1 MYRMS
6 LKEELKSKRNSLSDS
21 SLTTYS
27 SILRNLYKKV
37 FDDKPIKLSNF
48 DKTKE
53 IIEYIKDVPPNKRK
67 SILSALVVL
76 TDNEEYRK
84 LMLTDINKYNSFI
97 KTQQKTDTQEQNWI
111 EKDKIKEVF
120 DRLEK
125 DAKQI
130 YKKQALNMN
139 DLQSIQEY
147 IIVALLG
154 GMFIPPRRLLD
165 LTEFRI
171 KNINKDEHNYYN
183 RGTLYFNKY
192 KTKKHYGEQS
202 VKVPKELQAILVKWI
217 KTNPNDYLLFDVNG
231 NKLNSVKLN
240 QRLNKIFN
248 GKVSVNNLRHSYLTD
263 KFGDTIEKNKEIANT
278 MEKMGSSSQQLTT
291 YVKND
296 D

>member
-1 MYRMS
+1 MS
-6 LKEELKSKRNSLSDS
+6 LKEELKSKRKTLSES

-27 SILRNLYKKV
+27 SILKNLYKKV
-37 FDDKPIKLSNF
+37 FGEGQIKLDNF

-76 TDNEEYRK
+76 TDNEDYRK
-84 LMLTDINKYNSFI
+84 LMLGDINKYNSFI
-97 KTQQKTDTQEQNWI
+97 KTQQKTDTQQENWI
-111 EKDKIKEVF
+111 EKEKIAEVF
-120 DRLEK
+120 DKLEK

-130 YKKQALNMN
+130 YKKQSLTMN

-154 GMFIPPRRLLD
+154 GLFIPPRRLLD
-165 LTEFRI
+165 YTEFRV
-171 KNINKDEHNYYN
+171 KNIKKDEHNYYN
-183 RGTLYFNKY
+183 RGSLYFNHY
-192 KTKKHYGEQS
+192 KTSKHYGEQS
-202 VKVPKELQAILVKWI
+202 VKVPKTLQAILTKWI
-217 KTNPNDYLLFDVNG
+217 KTNPNDYLLFDNNG

-248 GKVSVNNLRHSYLTD
+248 GKVSVNALRHTYLTD
-263 KFGDTIEKNKEIANT
+263 KFGEQIEKNKEIANT
-278 MEKMGSSSQQLTT
+278 MEKMGSSSSQLTT

>member
-1 MYRMS
+1 MS
-6 LKEELKSKRNSLSDS
+6 LKEELKSKRKSLSES

-27 SILRNLYKKV
+27 SILKNLYKKV
-37 FDDKPIKLSNF
+37 FGEGQIKLSDF

-76 TDNEEYRK
+76 TDNEDYRK
-84 LMLTDINKYNSFI
+84 LMLGDINKYNSFI
-97 KTQQKTDTQEQNWI
+97 KTQQKTETQEANWI
-111 EKDKIKEVF
+111 EKEKIKEVF
-120 DRLEK
+120 DKLEK

-130 YKKQALNMN
+130 YKKQSLTMN

-154 GMFIPPRRLLD
+154 GLFIPPRRLLD
-165 LTEFRI
+165 YTEFRV
-171 KNINKDEHNYYN
+171 KNIKKDEHNYYN
-183 RGTLYFNKY
+183 RGSLYFNHY
-192 KTKKHYGEQS
+192 KTAKHYGEQS
-202 VKVPKELQAILVKWI
+202 VKVPKTLQAILTKWI
-217 KTNPNDYLLFDVNG
+217 NKINPNEYLLFDNNG

-248 GKVSVNNLRHSYLTD
+248 GKVSVNALRHTYLTD
-263 KFGDTIEKNKEIANT
+263 KFGEQIEKNKEIAST
-278 MEKMGSSSQQLTT
+278 MEKMGSSAQQLTT
-291 YVKND
+291 YVKQD

>member
-1 MYRMS
+1 MS
-6 LKEELKSKRNSLSDS
+6 LKEELKSKRKTLSES

-27 SILRNLYKKV
+27 SILKNLYKKV
-37 FDDKPIKLSNF
+37 FGEGQIKLDNF

-76 TDNEEYRK
+76 TDNEDYRK
-84 LMLTDINKYNSFI
+84 LMLGDINKYNSFI
-97 KTQQKTDTQEQNWI
+97 KTQQKTDTQEANWI
-111 EKDKIKEVF
+111 EKEKIKEVF
-120 DRLEK
+120 DKLEK

-130 YKKQALNMN
+130 YKKQSLTMN

-154 GMFIPPRRLLD
+154 GLFIPPRRLLD
-165 LTEFRI
+165 YTEFRV
-171 KNINKDEHNYYN
+171 KNIKKDEHNYYN
-183 RGTLYFNKY
+183 RGSLYFNHY
-192 KTKKHYGEQS
+192 KTSKHYGEQS
-202 VKVPKELQAILVKWI
+202 VKVPKILQAILMKWI
-217 KTNPNDYLLFDVNG
+217 KINPNEYLLFDVNG

-248 GKVSVNNLRHSYLTD
+248 GKISVNNLRHTYLSD
-263 KFGDTIEKNKEIANT
+263 RFGDTIEKNKQIANT
-278 MEKMGSSSQQLTT
+278 MEQMGSSSSQLEV
-291 YVKND
+291 YVKKD

>member
-1 MYRMS
+1 MS
-6 LKEELKSKRNSLSDS
+6 LKEELKSKRKTLSES

-27 SILRNLYKKV
+27 SILKNLYKKV
-37 FDDKPIKLSNF
+37 FGEGQIKLDNF

-76 TDNEEYRK
+76 TDNEDYRK
-84 LMLTDINKYNSFI
+84 LMLGDINKYNSFI
-97 KTQQKTDTQEQNWI
+97 KTQQKTETQEQNWI
-111 EKDKIKEVF
+111 EKEKIKEVF
-120 DRLEK
+120 DKLEK

-130 YKKQALNMN
+130 YKKQSLTMI

-154 GMFIPPRRLLD
+154 GLFIPPRRLLD
-165 LTEFRI
+165 YTEFRV
-171 KNINKDEHNYYN
+171 KNIDKDKHNYYN
-183 RGTLYFNKY
+183 RGSLYFNHY
-192 KTKKHYGEQS
+192 KTSRHYGEQS
-202 VKVPKELQAILVKWI
+202 VKVPKILQAILMKWV
-217 KTNPNDYLLFDVNG
+217 KTNPNEYLLFDVNG

-240 QRLNKIFN
+240 QRLNKIF
-248 GKVSVNNLRHSYLTD
+248 GAKVSVNNLRHTYLTD
-263 KFGDTIEKNKEIANT
+263 KFGEQIEKNKEIAST
-278 MEKMGSSSQQLTT
+278 MQKMGSSSSQLTT

>member
-1 MYRMS
+1 MS
-6 LKEELKSKRNSLSDS
+6 LKEELKSKRKSLSES

-27 SILRNLYKKV
+27 SILKNLYKKV
-37 FDDKPIKLSNF
+37 FGEGQIKLSDF

-76 TDNEEYRK
+76 TDNEDYRK
-84 LMLTDINKYNSFI
+84 LMLGDINKYNSFI
-97 KTQQKTDTQEQNWI
+97 KTQQKTDTQQENWI
-111 EKDKIKEVF
+111 EKEKIAEVF
-120 DRLEK
+120 DKLEK

-130 YKKQALNMN
+130 YKKQSLTMN

-154 GMFIPPRRLLD
+154 GLFIPPRRLLD
-165 LTEFRI
+165 YTEFRV
-171 KNINKDEHNYYN
+171 KNIKKDEHNYYN
-183 RGTLYFNKY
+183 RGSLYFNHY
-192 KTKKHYGEQS
+192 KTAKHYGEQS
-202 VKVPKELQAILVKWI
+202 VKVPKILQAILMKWI
-217 KTNPNDYLLFDVNG
+217 NKINPNEYLLFDVNG

-240 QRLNKIFN
+240 QRLNKIF
-248 GKVSVNNLRHSYLTD
+248 GAKVSVNNLRHTYLTD
-263 KFGDTIEKNKEIANT
+263 KFGEQIEKNKEIAST
-278 MEKMGSSSQQLTT
+278 MQKMGSSSSQLTT

>member
-1 MYRMS
+1 MS
-6 LKEELKSKRNSLSDS
+6 LKEELKSKRKTLSES

-27 SILRNLYKKV
+27 SILKNLYKKV
-37 FDDKPIKLSNF
+37 FGEGQIKLDNF

-76 TDNEEYRK
+76 TDNEDYRK
-84 LMLTDINKYNSFI
+84 LMLGDINKYNSFI
-97 KTQQKTDTQEQNWI
+97 KTQQKTDTQEANWI
-111 EKDKIKEVF
+111 EKEKIKEVF
-120 DRLEK
+120 DKLEK

-130 YKKQALNMN
+130 YKKQSLTMN

-154 GMFIPPRRLLD
+154 GLFIPPRRLLD
-165 LTEFRI
+165 YTEFRV
-171 KNINKDEHNYYN
+171 KNIKKDEHNYYN
-183 RGTLYFNKY
+183 RGSLYFNHY
-192 KTKKHYGEQS
+192 KTSKHYGEQS
-202 VKVPKELQAILVKWI
+202 VKVPKTLQAILTKWI
-217 KTNPNDYLLFDVNG
+217 KTNPNDYLLFDNNG

-248 GKVSVNNLRHSYLTD
+248 GKVSVNALRHTYLTD
-263 KFGDTIEKNKEIANT
+263 KFGEQIEKNKEIANT
-278 MEKMGSSSQQLTT
+278 MEKMGSSSSQLTT

>member
-1 MYRMS
+1 MS
-6 LKEELKSKRNSLSDS
+6 LKEELKSKRKSLSES

-27 SILRNLYKKV
+27 SILKNLYKKV
-37 FDDKPIKLSNF
+37 FGEGQIKLDNF

-76 TDNEEYRK
+76 TDNEDYRK
-84 LMLTDINKYNSFI
+84 LMLGDINKYNSFI
-97 KTQQKTDTQEQNWI
+97 KTQQKTETQEANWI
-111 EKDKIKEVF
+111 EKEKIAEVF
-120 DRLEK
+120 DKLEK

-130 YKKQALNMN
+130 YKKQSLTMN

-154 GMFIPPRRLLD
+154 GLFIPPRRLLD
-165 LTEFRI
+165 YTEFRV
-171 KNINKDEHNYYN
+171 KNIKKDEHNYYN
-183 RGTLYFNKY
+183 RGSLFFNHY
-192 KTKKHYGEQS
+192 KTSKHYGEQS
-202 VKVPKELQAILVKWI
+202 VKVPKTLQAILMKWI
-217 KTNPNDYLLFDVNG
+217 KTSPNDYLLFDNNG
-231 NKLNSVKLN
+231 NKLNRVKLN

-248 GKVSVNNLRHSYLTD
+248 GKISSVNALRHTYLTD
-263 KFGDTIEKNKEIANT
+263 KFGEQIEKNKEIAST
-278 MEKMGSSSQQLTT
+278 MEKMGSSSSQLTT

>member
-1 MYRMS
+1 MS
-6 LKEELKSKRNSLSDS
+6 LKEELKSKRKSLSES

-27 SILRNLYKKV
+27 SILKNLYKKV
-37 FDDKPIKLSNF
+37 FGEGQIKLSDF

-76 TDNEEYRK
+76 TDNEDYRK
-84 LMLTDINKYNSFI
+84 LMLGDINKYNSFI
-97 KTQQKTDTQEQNWI
+97 KTQQKTETQEANWI
-111 EKDKIKEVF
+111 EKEKIKEVF
-120 DRLEK
+120 DKLEK

-130 YKKQALNMN
+130 YKKQSLTMN

-154 GMFIPPRRLLD
+154 GLFIPPRRLLD
-165 LTEFRI
+165 YTEFRV
-171 KNINKDEHNYYN
+171 KNIKKDEHNYYN
-183 RGTLYFNKY
+183 RGSLYFNHY
-192 KTKKHYGEQS
+192 KTSRHYGEQS
-202 VKVPKELQAILVKWI
+202 VKVPKTLQAILMKWVKI
-217 KTNPNDYLLFDVNG
+217 NPNEYLLFDNNG

-248 GKVSVNNLRHSYLTD
+248 GKVSVNALRHTYLTD
-263 KFGDTIEKNKEIANT
+263 KFGEQIEKNKEIANT
-278 MEKMGSSSQQLTT
+278 MEKMGSSSSQLTT
-291 YVKND
+291 YVKQD

>member
-1 MYRMS
+1 MS
-6 LKEELKSKRNSLSDS
+6 LRQELKSKRNNLSES

-27 SILRNLYKKV
+27 SILKNLYKKV
-37 FDDKPIKLSNF
+37 FGEGQIKLDDF

-76 TDNEEYRK
+76 TDNEDYRK
-84 LMLTDINKYNSFI
+84 LMLGDINKYNSFI
-97 KTQQKTDTQEQNWI
+97 KTQQKTETQQENWI
-111 EKDKIKEVF
+111 EKEKIKEVF
-120 DRLEK
+120 DKLEK

-130 YKKQALNMN
+130 YKKQSLTMI

-154 GMFIPPRRLLD
+154 GLFIPPRRLLD
-165 LTEFRI
+165 YTEFRV

-183 RGTLYFNKY
+183 RGSLYFNHY
-192 KTKKHYGEQS
+192 KTQKHYGEQS
-202 VKVPKELQAILVKWI
+202 VKVPKILQAILMKWI
-217 KTNPNDYLLFDVNG
+217 KINPNEYLLFDVNG

-248 GKVSVNNLRHSYLTD
+248 GKISVNNLRHTYLSD
-263 KFGDTIEKNKEIANT
+263 RFGDTIEKNKQIANT
-278 MEKMGSSSQQLTT
+278 MEQMGSSSSQLEV
-291 YVKND
+291 YVKKD

>member
-1 MYRMS
+1 MS
-6 LKEELKSKRNSLSDS
+6 LKEELKSKRQSLSES

-27 SILRNLYKKV
+27 SILKNLYKKV
-37 FDDKPIKLSNF
+37 FGEGQIKLSDF

-76 TDNEEYRK
+76 TDNEDYRK
-84 LMLTDINKYNSFI
+84 LMLGDINKYNSFI
-97 KTQQKTDTQEQNWI
+97 KTQQKTETQEANWI
-111 EKDKIKEVF
+111 EKEKIKEVF
-120 DRLEK
+120 DKLEK

-130 YKKQALNMN
+130 YKKQSLTMN

-154 GMFIPPRRLLD
+154 GLFIPPRRLLD
-165 LTEFRI
+165 YTEFRV
-171 KNINKDEHNYYN
+171 KNIKKDEHNYYN
-183 RGTLYFNKY
+183 RGSLYFNHY
-192 KTKKHYGEQS
+192 KTSRHYGEQV
-202 VKVPKELQAILVKWI
+202 VKVPKTLQAILTKWI
-217 KTNPNDYLLFDVNG
+217 KTNPNDYLLFDNNG

-248 GKVSVNNLRHSYLTD
+248 GKISVNNLRHTYLTD
-263 KFGDTIEKNKEIANT
+263 KFGEQIEKNKEIAST
-278 MEKMGSSSQQLTT
+278 MEKMGSSAQQLTT
-291 YVKND
+291 YVKQD

>member
-1 MYRMS
+1 MS
-6 LKEELKSKRNSLSDS
+6 LKEELKSKRKSLSES

-27 SILRNLYKKV
+27 SILKNLYKKV
-37 FDDKPIKLSNF
+37 FGEGQIKLDNF

-76 TDNEEYRK
+76 TDNEDYRK
-84 LMLTDINKYNSFI
+84 LMLGDINKYNSFI
-97 KTQQKTDTQEQNWI
+97 KTQQKTDTQQENWI
-111 EKDKIKEVF
+111 EKEKIAEVF
-120 DRLEK
+120 DKLEK

-130 YKKQALNMN
+130 YKKQSLTMN

-154 GMFIPPRRLLD
+154 GLFIPPRRLLD
-165 LTEFRI
+165 YTEFRV
-171 KNINKDEHNYYN
+171 KNIKKDEHNYYN
-183 RGTLYFNKY
+183 RGSLFFNHY
-192 KTKKHYGEQS
+192 KTQKHYGEQS
-202 VKVPKELQAILVKWI
+202 VKVPKTLQAILMKWI
-217 KTNPNDYLLFDVNG
+217 KTSPNEYLLFDNNG

-248 GKVSVNNLRHSYLTD
+248 GKVSVNALRHTYLTD
-263 KFGDTIEKNKEIANT
+263 KFGEQIEKNKEIANT
-278 MEKMGSSSQQLTT
+278 MEKMGSSSSQLTT

>member
-1 MYRMS
+1 MS
-6 LKEELKSKRNSLSDS
+6 LKEELKSKRKSLSES

-27 SILRNLYKKV
+27 SILKNLYKKV
-37 FDDKPIKLSNF
+37 FGEGQIKLDNF

-76 TDNEEYRK
+76 TDNEDYRK
-84 LMLTDINKYNSFI
+84 LMLGDINKYNSFI
-97 KTQQKTDTQEQNWI
+97 KTQQKTDTQQENWI
-111 EKDKIKEVF
+111 EKEKIAEVF
-120 DRLEK
+120 DKLEK

-130 YKKQALNMN
+130 YKKQSLTMN

-154 GMFIPPRRLLD
+154 GLFIPPRRLLD
-165 LTEFRI
+165 YTEFRV
-171 KNINKDEHNYYN
+171 KNIKKDEHNYYN
-183 RGTLYFNKY
+183 RGSLFFNHY
-192 KTKKHYGEQS
+192 KTAKHYGEQS
-202 VKVPKELQAILVKWI
+202 VKVPKTLQAILMKWI
-217 KTNPNDYLLFDVNG
+217 KTSPNEYLLFDNNG

-248 GKVSVNNLRHSYLTD
+248 GKVSVNALRHTYLTD
-263 KFGDTIEKNKEIANT
+263 KFGEQIEKNKEIANT
-278 MEKMGSSSQQLTT
+278 MTDMGSSSSQLTT

>member
-1 MYRMS
+1 MS
-6 LKEELKSKRNSLSDS
+6 LKEELKSKRKTLSES

-27 SILRNLYKKV
+27 SILKNLYKKV
-37 FDDKPIKLSNF
+37 FGEGQIKLDDF

-76 TDNEEYRK
+76 TDNEDYRK
-84 LMLTDINKYNSFI
+84 LMLGDINKYNSFI
-97 KTQQKTDTQEQNWI
+97 KTQQKTDTQQENWI
-111 EKDKIKEVF
+111 EKEKIAEVF
-120 DRLEK
+120 DKLEK

-130 YKKQALNMN
+130 YKKQSLTMN

-154 GMFIPPRRLLD
+154 GLFIPPRRLLD
-165 LTEFRI
+165 YTEFRV
-171 KNINKDEHNYYN
+171 KNIKKDEHNYYN
-183 RGTLYFNKY
+183 RGSLFFNHY
-192 KTKKHYGEQS
+192 KTAKHYGEQS
-202 VKVPKELQAILVKWI
+202 VKVPKTLQAILTKWI
-217 KTNPNDYLLFDVNG
+217 KTNPNDYLLFDNNG

-248 GKVSVNNLRHSYLTD
+248 GKVSVNALRHTYLTD
-263 KFGDTIEKNKEIANT
+263 KFGEQIEKNKEIANT
-278 MEKMGSSSQQLTT
+278 MEKMGSSSSQLEV
-291 YVKND
+291 YVKKD

>member
-1 MYRMS
+1 MS
-6 LKEELKSKRNSLSDS
+6 LKEELKSKRKSLSES

-27 SILRNLYKKV
+27 SILKNLYKKV
-37 FDDKPIKLSNF
+37 FGEGQIKLDDF

-76 TDNEEYRK
+76 TDNEDYRK
-84 LMLTDINKYNSFI
+84 LMLGDINKYNSFI
-97 KTQQKTDTQEQNWI
+97 KTQQKTETQQENWI
-111 EKDKIKEVF
+111 EKEKIKEVF
-120 DRLEK
+120 DKLEK

-130 YKKQALNMN
+130 YKKQSLTMI

-154 GMFIPPRRLLD
+154 GLFIPPRRLLD
-165 LTEFRI
+165 YTEFRV

-183 RGTLYFNKY
+183 RGSLYFNHY
-192 KTKKHYGEQS
+192 KTQKHYGEQS
-202 VKVPKELQAILVKWI
+202 VKVPKILQAILMKWI
-217 KTNPNDYLLFDVNG
+217 KINPNEYLLFDVNG

-248 GKVSVNNLRHSYLTD
+248 GKISVNNLRHTYLSD
-263 KFGDTIEKNKEIANT
+263 RFGDTIEKNKQIANT
-278 MEKMGSSSQQLTT
+278 MEQMGSSSSQLEV
-291 YVKND
+291 YVKKD

>member
-1 MYRMS
+1 MS
-6 LKEELKSKRNSLSDS
+6 LKEELKSKRKTLSES

-27 SILRNLYKKV
+27 SILKNLYKKV
-37 FDDKPIKLSNF
+37 FGEGQIKLDDF

-76 TDNEEYRK
+76 TDNEDYRK
-84 LMLTDINKYNSFI
+84 LMLGDINKYNSFI
-97 KTQQKTDTQEQNWI
+97 KTQQKTETQEQNWI
-111 EKDKIKEVF
+111 EKEKIKEVF
-120 DRLEK
+120 DKLEK

-130 YKKQALNMN
+130 YKKQSLTMI

-154 GMFIPPRRLLD
+154 GLFIPPRRLLD
-165 LTEFRI
+165 YTEFRV
-171 KNINKDEHNYYN
+171 KNIDKDKHNYYN
-183 RGTLYFNKY
+183 RGSLYFNHY
-192 KTKKHYGEQS
+192 KTSRHYGEQS
-202 VKVPKELQAILVKWI
+202 VKVPKILQAILMKWI
-217 KTNPNDYLLFDVNG
+217 NKINPNEYLLFDVNG

-240 QRLNKIFN
+240 QRLNKIF
-248 GKVSVNNLRHSYLTD
+248 GAKVSVNNLRHTYLTD
-263 KFGDTIEKNKEIANT
+263 KFGEQIEKNKEIAST
-278 MEKMGSSSQQLTT
+278 MQKMGSSSSQLTT

>member
-1 MYRMS
+1 MS
-6 LKEELKSKRNSLSDS
+6 LKEELKSKRKTLSES

-27 SILRNLYKKV
+27 SILKNLYKKV
-37 FDDKPIKLSNF
+37 FGEGQIKLDDF

-76 TDNEEYRK
+76 TDNEDYRK
-84 LMLTDINKYNSFI
+84 LMLGDINKYNSFI
-97 KTQQKTDTQEQNWI
+97 KTQQKTETQEQNWI
-111 EKDKIKEVF
+111 EKEKIKEVF
-120 DRLEK
+120 DKLEK

-130 YKKQALNMN
+130 YKKQSLTMI

-154 GMFIPPRRLLD
+154 GLFIPPRRLLD
-165 LTEFRI
+165 YTEFRV
-171 KNINKDEHNYYN
+171 KNIDKDKHNYYN
-183 RGTLYFNKY
+183 RGSLYFNHY
-192 KTKKHYGEQS
+192 KKSKHYGEQS
-202 VKVPKELQAILVKWI
+202 VKVPKILQAILMKWV
-217 KTNPNDYLLFDVNG
+217 KTNPNEYLLFDVNG

-240 QRLNKIFN
+240 QRLNKIF
-248 GKVSVNNLRHSYLTD
+248 GAKVSVNNLRHTYLTD
-263 KFGDTIEKNKEIANT
+263 KFGEQIEKNKEIAST
-278 MEKMGSSSQQLTT
+278 MQKMGSSSSQLTT

>member
-1 MYRMS
+1 MS
-6 LKEELKSKRNSLSDS
+6 LKEELKSKRKTLSES

-27 SILRNLYKKV
+27 SILKNLYKKV
-37 FDDKPIKLSNF
+37 FGEGQIKLDNF

-76 TDNEEYRK
+76 TDNEDYRK
-84 LMLTDINKYNSFI
+84 LMLGDINKYNSFI
-97 KTQQKTDTQEQNWI
+97 KTQQKTETQEQNWI
-111 EKDKIKEVF
+111 EKEKIKEVF
-120 DRLEK
+120 DKLEK

-130 YKKQALNMN
+130 YKKQSLTMN

-154 GMFIPPRRLLD
+154 GLFIPPRRLLD
-165 LTEFRI
+165 YTEFRV
-171 KNINKDEHNYYN
+171 KNIKKDEHNYYN
-183 RGTLYFNKY
+183 RGSLYFNHY
-192 KTKKHYGEQS
+192 KTAKHYGEQS
-202 VKVPKELQAILVKWI
+202 VKVPKTLQAILTKWI
-217 KTNPNDYLLFDVNG
+217 KTNPNDYLLFDNNG

-248 GKVSVNNLRHSYLTD
+248 GKVSVNALRHTYLTD
-263 KFGDTIEKNKEIANT
+263 KFGEQIEKNKEIANT
-278 MEKMGSSSQQLTT
+278 MEKMGSSSSQLTT

>member
-1 MYRMS
+1 MS
-6 LKEELKSKRNSLSDS
+6 LKEELKSKRKSLSES

-27 SILRNLYKKV
+27 SILKNLYKKV
-37 FDDKPIKLSNF
+37 FGEGQIKLSDF

-76 TDNEEYRK
+76 TDNEDYRK
-84 LMLTDINKYNSFI
+84 LMLGDINKYNSFI
-97 KTQQKTDTQEQNWI
+97 KTQQKTETQEANWI
-111 EKDKIKEVF
+111 EKEKIKEVF
-120 DRLEK
+120 DKLEK

-130 YKKQALNMN
+130 YKKQSLTMN

-154 GMFIPPRRLLD
+154 GLFIPPRRLLD
-165 LTEFRI
+165 YTEFRV
-171 KNINKDEHNYYN
+171 KNIKKDEHNYYN
-183 RGTLYFNKY
+183 RGSLYFNHY
-192 KTKKHYGEQS
+192 KTSRHYGEQV
-202 VKVPKELQAILVKWI
+202 VKVPKTLQAILTKWI
-217 KTNPNDYLLFDVNG
+217 NKINPNDYLLFDNNG

-248 GKVSVNNLRHSYLTD
+248 GKISVNNLRHTYLTD
-263 KFGDTIEKNKEIANT
+263 KFGEQIEKNKEIAST
-278 MEKMGSSSQQLTT
+278 MEKMGSSAQQLTT
-291 YVKND
+291 YVKQD

>member
-1 MYRMS
+1 MS
-6 LKEELKSKRNSLSDS
+6 LKEELKSKRKTLSES

-27 SILRNLYKKV
+27 SILKNLYKKV
-37 FDDKPIKLSNF
+37 FGEGQIKLSDF

-76 TDNEEYRK
+76 TDNEDYRK
-84 LMLTDINKYNSFI
+84 LMLGDINKYNSFI
-97 KTQQKTDTQEQNWI
+97 KTQQKTETQEANWI
-111 EKDKIKEVF
+111 EKEKIKEVF
-120 DRLEK
+120 DKLEK

-130 YKKQALNMN
+130 YKKQSLTMN

-154 GMFIPPRRLLD
+154 GLFIPPRRLLD
-165 LTEFRI
+165 YTEFRV
-171 KNINKDEHNYYN
+171 KNIKKDEHNYYN
-183 RGTLYFNKY
+183 RGSLYFNHY
-192 KTKKHYGEQS
+192 KTAKHYGEQS
-202 VKVPKELQAILVKWI
+202 VKVPKTLQAILTKWI
-217 KTNPNDYLLFDVNG
+217 KTTPNDYLLFDNNG

-248 GKVSVNNLRHSYLTD
+248 GKVSVNALRHTYLTD
-263 KFGDTIEKNKEIANT
+263 KFGEQIEKNKEIANT
-278 MEKMGSSSQQLTT
+278 MEKMGSSSSQLTT

>member
-1 MYRMS
+1 MS
-6 LKEELKSKRNSLSDS
+6 LKEELKSKRKTLSES

-27 SILRNLYKKV
+27 SILKNLYKKV
-37 FDDKPIKLSNF
+37 FGEGQIKLDNF

-76 TDNEEYRK
+76 TDNEDYRK
-84 LMLTDINKYNSFI
+84 LMLGDINKYNSFI
-97 KTQQKTDTQEQNWI
+97 KTQQKTDTQEANWI
-111 EKDKIKEVF
+111 EKEKIKEVF
-120 DRLEK
+120 DKLEK

-130 YKKQALNMN
+130 YKKQSLTMN

-154 GMFIPPRRLLD
+154 GLFIPPRRLLD
-165 LTEFRI
+165 YTEFRV
-171 KNINKDEHNYYN
+171 KNIKKDEHNYYN
-183 RGTLYFNKY
+183 RGSLFFNHY
-192 KTKKHYGEQS
+192 KTAKHYGEQS
-202 VKVPKELQAILVKWI
+202 VKVPKTLQAILTKWI
-217 KTNPNDYLLFDVNG
+217 KTNPNDYLLFDNNG

-248 GKVSVNNLRHSYLTD
+248 GKVSVNALRHTYLTD
-263 KFGDTIEKNKEIANT
+263 KFGEQIEKNKEIANT
-278 MEKMGSSSQQLTT
+278 MEKMGSSSSQLTT

>member
-1 MYRMS
+1 MS
-6 LKEELKSKRNSLSDS
+6 LKEELKSKRKSLSES

-27 SILRNLYKKV
+27 SILKNLYKKV
-37 FDDKPIKLSNF
+37 FGEGQIKLDNF

-76 TDNEEYRK
+76 TDNEDYRK
-84 LMLTDINKYNSFI
+84 LMLGDINKYNSFI
-97 KTQQKTDTQEQNWI
+97 KTQQKTDTQQENWI
-111 EKDKIKEVF
+111 EKEKIAEVF
-120 DRLEK
+120 DKLEK

-130 YKKQALNMN
+130 YKKQSLTMN

-154 GMFIPPRRLLD
+154 GLFIPPRRLLD
-165 LTEFRI
+165 YTEFRV
-171 KNINKDEHNYYN
+171 KNIKKDEHNYYN
-183 RGTLYFNKY
+183 RGSLFFNHY
-192 KTKKHYGEQS
+192 KTAKHYGEQS
-202 VKVPKELQAILVKWI
+202 VKVPKTLQAILMKWI
-217 KTNPNDYLLFDVNG
+217 KTSPNEYLLFDNNG

-248 GKVSVNNLRHSYLTD
+248 GKVSVNALRHTYLTD
-263 KFGDTIEKNKEIANT
+263 KFGEQIEKNKEIANT
-278 MEKMGSSSQQLTT
+278 MEKMGSSSSQLTT

>member
-1 MYRMS
+1 MS
-6 LKEELKSKRNSLSDS
+6 LKEELKSKRKSLSES

-27 SILRNLYKKV
+27 SILKNLYKKV
-37 FDDKPIKLSNF
+37 FGEGQIKLSDF

-76 TDNEEYRK
+76 TDNEDYRK
-84 LMLTDINKYNSFI
+84 LMLGDINKYNSFI
-97 KTQQKTDTQEQNWI
+97 KTQQKTETQEANWI
-111 EKDKIKEVF
+111 EKEKIKEVF
-120 DRLEK
+120 DKLEK

-130 YKKQALNMN
+130 YKKQSLTMN

-154 GMFIPPRRLLD
+154 GLFIPPRRLLD
-165 LTEFRI
+165 YTEFRV
-171 KNINKDEHNYYN
+171 KNIKKDEHNYYN
-183 RGTLYFNKY
+183 RGSLYFNHY
-192 KTKKHYGEQS
+192 KTAKHYGEQS
-202 VKVPKELQAILVKWI
+202 VKVPKTLQAILTKWI
-217 KTNPNDYLLFDVNG
+217 NKINPNEYLLFDNNG

-248 GKVSVNNLRHSYLTD
+248 GKISVNNLRHTYLTD
-263 KFGDTIEKNKEIANT
+263 KFGEQIEKNKEIAST
-278 MEKMGSSSQQLTT
+278 MEKMGSSAQQLTT
-291 YVKND
+291 YVKQD

>member
-1 MYRMS
+1 MS
-6 LKEELKSKRNSLSDS
+6 LKEELKSKRKTLSES

-27 SILRNLYKKV
+27 SILKNLYKKV
-37 FDDKPIKLSNF
+37 FGEGQIKLDNF

-76 TDNEEYRK
+76 TDNEDYRK
-84 LMLTDINKYNSFI
+84 LMLGDINKYNSFI
-97 KTQQKTDTQEQNWI
+97 KTQQKTDTQEANWI
-111 EKDKIKEVF
+111 EKEKIKEVF
-120 DRLEK
+120 DKLEK

-130 YKKQALNMN
+130 YKKQSLTMN

-154 GMFIPPRRLLD
+154 GLFIPPRRLLD
-165 LTEFRI
+165 YTEFRV

-183 RGTLYFNKY
+183 RGSLYFNHY
-192 KTKKHYGEQS
+192 KTQKHYGEQS
-202 VKVPKELQAILVKWI
+202 VKVPKILQAILMKWI
-217 KTNPNDYLLFDVNG
+217 KINPNEYLLFDVNG

-248 GKVSVNNLRHSYLTD
+248 GKISVNNLRHTYLSD
-263 KFGDTIEKNKEIANT
+263 RFGDTIEKNKQIANT
-278 MEKMGSSSQQLTT
+278 MEQMGSSSSQLEV
-291 YVKND
+291 YVKKD

>member
-1 MYRMS
+1 MS

-125 DAKQI
+125 DAKQMSSVS
-130 YKKQALNMN
+130 K
-139 DLQSIQEY
+139 
-147 IIVALLG
+147 
-154 GMFIPPRRLLD
+154 
-165 LTEFRI
+165 
-171 KNINKDEHNYYN
+171 
-183 RGTLYFNKY
+183 TL
-192 KTKKHYGEQS
+192 
-202 VKVPKELQAILVKWI
+202 I
-217 KTNPNDYLLFDVNG
+217 KTN
-231 NKLNSVKLN
+231 
-240 QRLNKIFN
+240 I
-248 GKVSVNNLRHSYLTD
+248 TT
-263 KFGDTIEKNKEIANT
+263 TIEEHSISISIRPKNTTENN
-278 MEKMGSSSQQLTT
+278 QLKFQ
-291 YVKND
+291 KNYKQS
-296 D
+296 

>member
-1 MYRMS
+1 MS
-6 LKEELKSKRNSLSDS
+6 LKEELKSKRQSLSES

-27 SILRNLYKKV
+27 SILKNLYKKV
-37 FDDKPIKLSNF
+37 FGEGQIKLSDF

-76 TDNEEYRK
+76 TDNEDYRK
-84 LMLTDINKYNSFI
+84 LMLGDINKYNSFI
-97 KTQQKTDTQEQNWI
+97 KTQQKTETQEANWI
-111 EKDKIKEVF
+111 EKEKIKEVF
-120 DRLEK
+120 DKLEK

-130 YKKQALNMN
+130 YKKQSLTMN

-154 GMFIPPRRLLD
+154 GLFIPPRRLLD
-165 LTEFRI
+165 YTEFRV
-171 KNINKDEHNYYN
+171 KNIKKDEHNYYN
-183 RGTLYFNKY
+183 RGSLYFNHY
-192 KTKKHYGEQS
+192 KTSRHYGEQV
-202 VKVPKELQAILVKWI
+202 VKVPKTLQAILTKWI
-217 KTNPNDYLLFDVNG
+217 NKINPNDYLLFDNNG

-248 GKVSVNNLRHSYLTD
+248 GKISVNNLRHTYLTD
-263 KFGDTIEKNKEIANT
+263 KFGEQIEKNKEIAST
-278 MEKMGSSSQQLTT
+278 MEKMGSSAQQLTT
-291 YVKND
+291 YVKQD

>member
-1 MYRMS
+1 MS
-6 LKEELKSKRNSLSDS
+6 LKEELKSKRKTLSES

-27 SILRNLYKKV
+27 SILKNLYKKV
-37 FDDKPIKLSNF
+37 FGEGQIKLDDF

-76 TDNEEYRK
+76 TDNEDYRK
-84 LMLTDINKYNSFI
+84 LMLGDINKYNSFI
-97 KTQQKTDTQEQNWI
+97 KTQQKTETQEQNWI
-111 EKDKIKEVF
+111 EKEKIKEVF
-120 DRLEK
+120 DKLEK

-130 YKKQALNMN
+130 YKKQSLTMI

-154 GMFIPPRRLLD
+154 GLFIPPRRLLD
-165 LTEFRI
+165 YTEFRV
-171 KNINKDEHNYYN
+171 KNIDKDKHNYYN
-183 RGTLYFNKY
+183 RGSLYFNHY
-192 KTKKHYGEQS
+192 KTSRHYGEQS
-202 VKVPKELQAILVKWI
+202 VKVPKTLQAILMKWV
-217 KTNPNDYLLFDVNG
+217 KTNPNEYLLFDVNG

-240 QRLNKIFN
+240 QRLNKIF
-248 GKVSVNNLRHSYLTD
+248 GAKVSVNNLRHTYLTD
-263 KFGDTIEKNKEIANT
+263 KFGEQIEKNKEIAST
-278 MEKMGSSSQQLTT
+278 MQKMGSSSSQLTT